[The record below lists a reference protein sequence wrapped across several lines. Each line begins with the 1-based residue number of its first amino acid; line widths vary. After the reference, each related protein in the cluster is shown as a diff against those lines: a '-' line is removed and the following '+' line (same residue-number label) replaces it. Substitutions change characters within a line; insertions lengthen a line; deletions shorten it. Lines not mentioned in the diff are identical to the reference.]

1 MAPGVPHTTIVG
13 LVLGSTSFSI
23 QLYQSALATY
33 EVFTTARNLGKD
45 ASVLQA
51 QLLIQEQLL
60 RRWGDGLGLTKTEDE
75 IDERLKTE
83 TGLFNAVAAALSNI
97 KFILLDTEE
106 LKRRYGV
113 EAMDEITDQGH
124 LLSELAATQI
134 LDGETLLREHEKR
147 QQDIEKTYKKLSIM
161 KKLRWAIRDKERF
174 ESLISHLAKFNNGLY
189 SLMPPVEA
197 KILAKAVAAELL
209 RTTDIGSL
217 LTLQRAAQHSD
228 TDIASLAQLK
238 HRSLMMIRNP
248 TAVPLMELPDKSA
261 GLTISHTSPSNRRSI
276 GTYLSSKNKP
286 AKPEPVM
293 IEWKLVGR
301 DIRGEEKTLI
311 ETRTNNLAY
320 LLHQTNKPKD
330 IRALTCI
337 GLTKGM
343 ADTAEHLKYGLVY
356 GIPSSSPNPDIPT
369 SLYDLLPSNDDDDD
383 DEETSEEFDLGDKF
397 RIARILAQSLYQ
409 LHVSGWLHK
418 AICSDNVLFFSPQSG
433 LTSSRGPQKT
443 SNKSLFLA
451 GYEFA
456 RPGRLRDPTQ
466 KAGTITIDLYA
477 HPAYRSGGNVKY
489 RRLFDIYSLGVVL
502 LEIGLWRRVES
513 GVTARQTAV
522 EVRDTLVE
530 ACERQLGPAMGSL
543 YRDAVSACLKGEFP
557 VEGLAVEDEEE
568 PKWEELSAEEIT
580 ALEAKDEQIN
590 SDLSTAFYWKVVK
603 VLGLLNA

>member
-1 MAPGVPHTTIVG
+1 MATIVG

-23 QLYQSALATY
+23 QLYQSTLAAY
-33 EVFTTARNLGKD
+33 EVFTTAKNLGKD

-51 QLLIQEQLL
+51 QLLIQEQLF

-113 EAMDEITDQGH
+113 EAMDEIMDQGH

-147 QQDIEKTYKKLSIM
+147 RQDIEKTYKKLSIM

-174 ESLISHLAKFNNGLY
+174 EILISHLAKFNNGLY
-189 SLMPPVEA
+189 SLIPPVEA

-209 RTTDIGSL
+209 RTTDLGSL

-238 HRSLMMIRNP
+238 HRSLMMILTP
-248 TAVPLMELPDKSA
+248 TEVPLMELPEKSA
-261 GLTISHTSPSNRRSI
+261 GLTINHTTPSNRRSI
-276 GTYLSSKNKP
+276 GTYLSSKNKS

-293 IEWKLVGR
+293 IEWKFVGR
-301 DIRGEEKTLI
+301 DIRGEEKALL

-320 LLHQTNKPKD
+320 LLHHTNKPKD
-330 IRALTCI
+330 LRALTCI
-337 GLTKGM
+337 GLTKDM
-343 ADTAEHLKYGLVY
+343 TDTAEHLKYGLVY
-356 GIPSSSPNPDIPT
+356 AIPSSSPKSDLPT
-369 SLYDLLPSNDDDDD
+369 SLYDLLPSNEE
-383 DEETSEEFDLGDKF
+383 EETSEEFDLGDKF

-418 AICSDNVLFFSPQSG
+418 AICSDNVLFFPPQSR
-433 LTSSRGPQKT
+433 LTSSHGPQKT

-466 KAGTITIDLYA
+466 KAGAITIDLYA
-477 HPAYRSGGNVKY
+477 HPAYRSGSNVKY

-513 GVTARQTAV
+513 GVTARQTAE

-530 ACERQLGPAMGSL
+530 ACERQLGPAMGTL

-557 VEGLAVEDEEE
+557 VEGLAVEDGEEE

-580 ALEAKDEQIN
+580 TLEVKDEQIN